1 MKWFF
6 LTFVVLLAWLGN
18 AAIFESFSSARAVAG
33 VAFNIFILSLFII
46 WWGAYFLTSP
56 RRQRSLVVGHALLM
70 FAAGIALVG
79 AGADA
84 VLAGSCEGF
93 ISAGQKSNGMRSQVA
108 IYFQN
113 LGYCREL
120 GIGVALLGLF
130 LAYPSIRLF
139 VGITRRSS
147 GPPAASVEL

>member
-1 MKWFF
+1 MRWFF
-6 LTFVVLLAWLGN
+6 LTFVLLLAWLGN
-18 AAIFESFSSARAVAG
+18 AAIFESFSSARAIAG
-33 VAFNIFILSLFII
+33 VAFNIFILSLFVI
-46 WWGAYFLTSP
+46 WWSAYFLTSP
-56 RRQRSLVVGHALLM
+56 KRQRSLVVGHALLM

-84 VLAGSCEGF
+84 FLAGSCEGF
-93 ISAGQKSNGMRSQVA
+93 ISSGQKSNRMRSQVA
-108 IYFQN
+108 SYLDT

-139 VGITRRSS
+139 FGITRRSS
-147 GPPAASVEL
+147 GPPSASVDL